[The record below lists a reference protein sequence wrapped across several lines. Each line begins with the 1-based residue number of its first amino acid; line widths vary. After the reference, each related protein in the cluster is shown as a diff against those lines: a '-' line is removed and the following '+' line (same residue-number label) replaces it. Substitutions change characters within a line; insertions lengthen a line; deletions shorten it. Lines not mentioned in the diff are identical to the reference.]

1 MFWHEQMLPYCMW
14 LLLNTGLQVPVQLQG
29 QNREWLIVTQHEN
42 SKEFNLWAWLKK
54 CNTFPSNTE
63 NLREYSYLEMG
74 HSDHWDRGS
83 KCKKREITVITE
95 HFNREKIKYTIK
107 PWRALFVVPIRKK
120 EATQWCLMV
129 HIWLWKFLLPESLP
143 STVNYLQDPYF
154 FISSLTEPLWKTWIG
169 HKMLA
174 HKKILER
181 VIDYC
186 L

>member
-1 MFWHEQMLPYCMW
+1 MFWHEQMLPYCMS

-107 PWRALFVVPIRKK
+107 P
-120 EATQWCLMV
+120 
-129 HIWLWKFLLPESLP
+129 
-143 STVNYLQDPYF
+143 
-154 FISSLTEPLWKTWIG
+154 
-169 HKMLA
+169 
-174 HKKILER
+174 
-181 VIDYC
+181 
-186 L
+186 